1 MVRVCI
7 VIQGGTL
14 VTVVPERRLALLG
27 GGFSTD
33 DDGLLDDW
41 VFGQVTV
48 PRPKVCF
55 IPTASG
61 DAPAYVEKFFEAC
74 RSRSCEPSVLQ
85 LFRRELDDDELRT
98 FLLSQDVVYVG
109 GGNTA
114 NMLAVW
120 RAHGVDQLL
129 REVFDR
135 GTLLCGISAGAN
147 CWAEGSHT
155 DSFGP
160 LTHLSDGLSL
170 LSGSVCPHYDSE
182 PGRRSSYQ
190 AAVASR
196 ALPAGWAVE
205 DGVGALFANGR
216 LTDCVTR
223 TPGALLYRVEPDT
236 DSGVSEQALP
246 CRLLARTHQINE
258 RASTGEGPGDTRR
271 VPFASRTLA

>member
-1 MVRVCI
+1 MA
-7 VIQGGTL
+7 VI
-14 VTVVPERRLALLG
+14 PERRLALLG

-41 VFGQVTV
+41 VLEQVRA

-55 IPTASG
+55 VPTASG
-61 DAPAYVEKFFEAC
+61 DAPGYVEQFLTAYEA
-74 RSRSCEPSVLQ
+74 RSCETSVLQ
-85 LFRRELDDDELRT
+85 LFRRDLDDDALRS

-114 NMLAVW
+114 NLLAVW
-120 RAHGVDQLL
+120 RAHGVDRLL
-129 REVFDR
+129 REAFDR

-160 LTHLSDGLSL
+160 LTHLSDGLGV

-190 AAVASR
+190 TAVANH

-205 DGVGALFANGR
+205 DGVGALFTDGQ
-216 LTDCVTR
+216 LTDTVTR
-223 TPGALLYRVEPDT
+223 TPQARLYRVEPDG
-236 DSGVSEQALP
+236 DNGVEEQALP
-246 CRLLARTHQINE
+246 CRLLVPVHQ
-258 RASTGEGPGDTRR
+258 STP
-271 VPFASRTLA
+271 PA

>member
-1 MVRVCI
+1 MV
-7 VIQGGTL
+7 
-14 VTVVPERRLALLG
+14 VVPERRLALLG

-41 VFGQVTV
+41 VLDQVPV

-61 DAPAYVEKFFEAC
+61 DAPAYIEQFFEAYQ
-74 RSRSCEPSVLQ
+74 SRSCEYSVLQ
-85 LFRRELDDDELRT
+85 LFRRELDDDALCT

-120 RAHGVDQLL
+120 RAHGVDRLL
-129 REVFDR
+129 REAFDR
-135 GTLLCGISAGAN
+135 GALLCGISAGAS

-160 LTHLSDGLSL
+160 LTHLSDGLGL
-170 LSGSVCPHYDSE
+170 LSGSVCPHYGSE
-182 PGRRSSYQ
+182 PGRRASYQ
-190 AAVASR
+190 AAVANR

-205 DGVGALFANGR
+205 DGVGALFRGGL
-216 LTDCVTR
+216 LTDSVTR
-223 TPGALLYRVEPDT
+223 TPQACLYRVEPGGD
-236 DSGVSEQALP
+236 GGAKEQAMQ
-246 CRLLARTHQINE
+246 CRLLAPAQQPTSP
-258 RASTGEGPGDTRR
+258 A
-271 VPFASRTLA
+271 

>member
-1 MVRVCI
+1 MV
-7 VIQGGTL
+7 VIPG
-14 VTVVPERRLALLG
+14 RRLALLG
-27 GGFSTD
+27 GGFSTE

-41 VFGQVTV
+41 VLDQVRA

-55 IPTASG
+55 VPTASG
-61 DAPAYVEKFFEAC
+61 DAPAYVEQFLAAYQA
-74 RSRSCEPSVLQ
+74 RACEPSVLQ
-85 LFRRELDDDELRT
+85 LFRRDLDDDDLRT

-114 NMLAVW
+114 NLLAVW
-120 RAHGVDQLL
+120 RAHGVDRLL
-129 REVFDR
+129 REAFDR

-160 LTHLSDGLSL
+160 LTHLSDGLGV

-190 AAVASR
+190 TAVANH

-205 DGVGALFANGR
+205 DGVGALFTDGQ
-216 LTDCVTR
+216 LTDTVTR
-223 TPGALLYRVEPDT
+223 TPQAQLYRVEPDG
-236 DSGVSEQALP
+236 DNGVEERALP
-246 CRLLARTHQINE
+246 CRLL
-258 RASTGEGPGDTRR
+258 
-271 VPFASRTLA
+271 VPAHLPAPPA